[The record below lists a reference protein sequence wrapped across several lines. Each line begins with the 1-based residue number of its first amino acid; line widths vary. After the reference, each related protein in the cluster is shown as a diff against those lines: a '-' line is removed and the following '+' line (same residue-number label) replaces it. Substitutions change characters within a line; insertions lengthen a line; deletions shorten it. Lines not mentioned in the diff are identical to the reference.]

1 MREVKRDVSFLLARK
16 LFPDVM
22 PSKFTLDYA
31 CIRISNIT
39 HARDRYI
46 IIHSSK
52 RKILEKLLTKLL
64 FCTKIRLTIYLS
76 VDQF

>member
-31 CIRISNIT
+31 CIRFSNIT
-39 HARDRYI
+39 HAREEIDTI
-46 IIHSSK
+46 INSSK
-52 RKILEKLLTKLL
+52 RVK
-64 FCTKIRLTIYLS
+64 Y
-76 VDQF
+76 